1 MSKSKLRQIVKEV
14 IRESYDNDDTISYV
28 LDGNHRIQ
36 KALTNDLPNI
46 KVKLIKIKDL
56 PIDFQEVLG

>member
-36 KALTNDLPNI
+36 KALKNDLPNI
-46 KVKLIKIKDL
+46 KVK
-56 PIDFQEVLG
+56 